1 MASFLTDLFTSIF
14 TPGPTQS
21 LLVATN
27 VSFAALQLVL
37 LILLVLTYSVHF
49 LVLSVLCAGL
59 WWSINWFAVELEVAR
74 QKEKEEETT
83 RLDESQ
89 RQHLLSSDDGSGTE
103 TEAGDDR
110 TQSVNLRPVAHTAPP
125 LENAEVRVRKRRSL
139 ASSTGDLSTD
149 SEWDKVEEAEIWSL
163 LVRAFLMKCANETV
177 TIELKNGTILHGTI
191 TSVSP
196 QMNTALRAVKMTQ
209 KGRDP
214 ISLDTINIR
223 GSTIRY
229 YILPDSLPLD
239 TLLIDDAP
247 KPKNKAR
254 KEQSDRGPR
263 GGRGGRGRG
272 RGGGG
277 FRGGRGRGG
286 GRGF

>member
-59 WWSINWFAVELEVAR
+59 WWSINWFAAELEVAS

-89 RQHLLSSDDGSGTE
+89 RQHLLNSDDGSGTE

-125 LENAEVRVRKRRSL
+125 LENAEVR
-139 ASSTGDLSTD
+139 
-149 SEWDKVEEAEIWSL
+149 
-163 LVRAFLMKCANETV
+163 LVRFLMKCANETV

-254 KEQSDRGPR
+254 KEQADRGPR